1 MLVNFKGKGC
11 RNCPCLQE
19 SMTCGLSGRDG
30 MDVGEILP
38 VFKPNLEQ
46 KPKDCPFAKYPNTL
60 EIVAWEN
67 D

>member
-1 MLVNFKGKGC
+1 MLLSFKGKGC
-11 RNCPCLQE
+11 MNCPCRAGD
-19 SMTCGLSGRDG
+19 MTCGLSKREG
-30 MDVGEILP
+30 MSEDEILP

-46 KPKDCPFAKYPNTL
+46 KPKDCPFTQYPNTL